1 MPSLLQHELLTVK
14 FTENFRRRFRMRV
27 LLYDYLLWRERGG
40 VCEQRERMPGRLP
53 AEGRADHGARSQDP
67 EVWTGAEIESQ
78 MLK

>member
-1 MPSLLQHELLTVK
+1 
-14 FTENFRRRFRMRV
+14 MRV